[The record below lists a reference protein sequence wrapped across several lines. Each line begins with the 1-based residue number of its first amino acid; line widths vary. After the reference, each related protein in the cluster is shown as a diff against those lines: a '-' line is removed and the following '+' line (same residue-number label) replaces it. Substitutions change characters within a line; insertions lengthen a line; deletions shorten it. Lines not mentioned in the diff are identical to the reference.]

1 MLSHEVAISQQS
13 AECRNCAISSAATI
27 RPLAVVR
34 SERYLVPM
42 TDSINNIDASS
53 LPEPDR
59 VEIERLRAAYDLSRP
74 AREHRGNSPVVNIH
88 VSADRSNRGDA
99 AQRVYN
105 FGTSDV
111 AAMNDVIDASQATL
125 RLRPEQPVGVGDDPD
140 PEGHRE
146 VISCAD
152 EPVRHGDARPEPPP
166 TKADH
171 PANRN
176 DHCLSSTKT
185 TRVPLGH
192 LFRDT
197 LGIPVREPNTAVG
210 LDFRQY
216 RSRRWF
222 PQRDLRV
229 IRPTALPS

>member
-88 VSADRSNRGDA
+88 VSAYRSNRGDA
-99 AQRVYN
+99 TQRVYN
-105 FGTSDV
+105 FGTSNV

-125 RLRPEQPVGVGDDPD
+125 RLRSEQPVRVGDDPD
-140 PEGHRE
+140 PEGHRWRRPL
-146 VISCAD
+146 VRLGYCSISAI
-152 EPVRHGDARPEPPP
+152 V
-166 TKADH
+166 
-171 PANRN
+171 
-176 DHCLSSTKT
+176 T
-185 TRVPLGH
+185 T
-192 LFRDT
+192 
-197 LGIPVREPNTAVG
+197 TA
-210 LDFRQY
+210 
-216 RSRRWF
+216 RSRTF
-222 PQRDLRV
+222 PSRSPLLDGRSVSGWEKDLTQPKAAGSSRSK
-229 IRPTALPS
+229 ISRCRGR